1 MWLGVVG
8 DDDDAIRPTSPNP
21 RFRVGLREYMA
32 RLLVVVLLT
41 PPTALCLSGVF
52 SSGGDKIAVQP
63 VKLLRL
69 LNSVYASDNLL
80 LFGRVE
86 E

>member
-1 MWLGVVG
+1 
-8 DDDDAIRPTSPNP
+8 
-21 RFRVGLREYMA
+21 MA
-32 RLLVVVLLT
+32 RLLVVLLT

>member
-1 MWLGVVG
+1 M
-8 DDDDAIRPTSPNP
+8 
-21 RFRVGLREYMA
+21 MA
-32 RLLVVVLLT
+32 RGITSNFAKSTLSGKYMRLLVVLLT